1 MSIKHQLLDPL
12 GTMCKL
18 ISLIFTEINTK
29 ISIQDHVLTLHKPGA
44 YQFLVR
50 RYNGDGRE
58 NISELYNVIIRII
71 KWYLIEPSQKINDDG
86 DNTTSSSSSPPSFT
100 QYIIDDLGETG
111 KTPPILSFSPNF
123 LSSSPNLNNRFTNY
137 MTIAHS
143 DEIKRIVKYV
153 CNAFRQLQITY
164 DHGNVVLSLQ
174 FFINL
179 LEDALN
185 GKFDESRVP
194 KHLLEKEDQYET
206 LLDYNKL
213 KNLWEIKKL
222 RRICE
227 LYENCFALMNEPVNE
242 RQPLINGYLCSIS
255 SILELTDHDFQKL
268 IQNSNNG

>member
-12 GTMCKL
+12 GTICKL

-71 KWYLIEPSQKINDDG
+71 KWYLIEPKIEEE
-86 DNTTSSSSSPPSFT
+86 SSPTSFT
-100 QYIIDDLGETG
+100 QYIIDDLES
-111 KTPPILSFSPNF
+111 KTPPILSFSPNY
-123 LSSSPNLNNRFTNY
+123 LSSSPSIASINRYNNY
-137 MTIAHS
+137 ITIVNS
-143 DEIKRIVKYV
+143 DEIKKIVRFT
-153 CNAFRQLQITY
+153 CEAFRQLQKTY
-164 DHGNVVLSLQ
+164 DHGNVVLALQ

-185 GKFDESRVP
+185 GKFDESKLP
-194 KHLLEKEDQYET
+194 KYLLEKEDQYET

-227 LYENCFALMNEPVNE
+227 LYENCFAIMNESIYE
-242 RQPLINGYLCSIS
+242 RQPLINGYLCSIT
-255 SILELTDHDFQKL
+255 SILEMTDQEFQKL